1 MNIKKNSIYNY
12 ILDFFRERPVQT
24 KTEKIANKIARR
36 REIDMKKVELC
47 YKPCRYY
54 NDTKAIINKVSPKAR
69 KIVASLPKG
78 SFKRVSKEY
87 VEPITGKRHII
98 AYEGIKVNYDVT
110 TEGNELPKIRGY
122 LK

>member
-36 REIDMKKVELC
+36 REIDMAKLELC
-47 YKPCRYY
+47 CHPCKNYRDA
-54 NDTKAIINKVSPKAR
+54 NAIINKVSPKAR
-69 KIVASLPKG
+69 KIVASYPKG
-78 SFKRVSKEY
+78 TFKRVSKEY
-87 VEPITGKRHII
+87 IEPISGKRHII

-110 TEGNELPKIRGY
+110 TVGCELPKVRGY